1 MNWYFYVYVF
11 VCIHL
16 SWFFWLSLFQ
26 RAESSPSSKTF
37 QTSIDD
43 SENISDYENLEVT
56 SAKDLCFTDEATEL
70 SIAQVSSYRLNLA
83 GWWRVY
89 YRLLSFDFIRKENT
103 QGAN

>member
-56 SAKDLCFTDEATEL
+56 SAPKEKGKSPKDLCCTDEAIEL
-70 SIAQVSSYRLNLA
+70 SIV
-83 GWWRVY
+83 
-89 YRLLSFDFIRKENT
+89 
-103 QGAN
+103 